1 MLISS
6 ISENYA
12 PSKQGTEAEAKA
24 GEGQASMTVDTTA
37 MEEASI
43 SRN

>member
-24 GEGQASMTVDTTA
+24 GEAQASVTVDTTA